1 MSHWHSWSAV
11 KLSMW
16 TINFTKNGADDFAH
30 WKATD
35 STKLERIRALLH
47 AIESDPFSGIGK
59 PERLRHHKNPAL
71 YSRRIDQQHRLVYSV
86 SGTTVTVIACRY
98 HYGDK

>member
-1 MSHWHSWSAV
+1 MSQ
-11 KLSMW
+11 W
-16 TINFTKNGADDFAH
+16 TINFTPNGAADFAYWQGVDQH
-30 WKATD
+30 
-35 STKLERIRALLH
+35 KLERIRALLH
-47 AIESDPFSGIGK
+47 ATKADPFSGIGK

-86 SGTTVTVIACRY
+86 PGSTVTVLACRF

>member
-1 MSHWHSWSAV
+1 MS
-11 KLSMW
+11 KW
-16 TINFTKNGADDFAH
+16 TINFTTNGAADFAY
-30 WKATD
+30 WKGID
-35 STKLERIRALLH
+35 LNKVERIRALLH
-47 AIESDPFSGIGK
+47 AIEVDPFSGIGK

-86 SGTTVTVIACRY
+86 SGSTVTVVACRF